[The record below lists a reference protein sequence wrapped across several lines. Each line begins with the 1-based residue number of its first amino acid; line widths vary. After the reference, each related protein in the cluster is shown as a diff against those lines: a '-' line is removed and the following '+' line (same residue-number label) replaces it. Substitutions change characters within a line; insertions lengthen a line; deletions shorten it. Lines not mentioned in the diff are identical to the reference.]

1 MPRGLGRSVPMS
13 ETATATLA
21 PAMTRSLPLDVE
33 ALYRACADDLYA
45 YARSVVRDPAV
56 AEEVVA
62 TVFERALQRRR
73 RFDPGR
79 GSPRAWIFGIARHA
93 AIDELRRRG
102 RGAVLDHDP
111 VDEATP
117 DPAEALAD
125 REQDRERREAVAAAI
140 RALPGR
146 DRELVALKFH
156 AGLSHAE
163 IGEVLGISA
172 TNAGSRL
179 HRVIVHLRE
188 ACRVAV

>member
-1 MPRGLGRSVPMS
+1 MS

-21 PAMTRSLPLDVE
+21 PPMTRSLPLDVE

-45 YARSVVRDPAV
+45 YARSVVRDPAA

-62 TVFERALQRRR
+62 VAFERALKRQRRYEA
-73 RFDPGR
+73 GR

-102 RGAVLDHDP
+102 RSAALVHDP
-111 VDEATP
+111 IDEAVP
-117 DPAEALAD
+117 DPADELAD
-125 REQDRERREAVAAAI
+125 RDEAHRRRTAVADAI
-140 RALPGR
+140 SALPGR
-146 DRELVALKFH
+146 DRELVALKFY

-163 IGEVLGISA
+163 IAEVLGISA
-172 TNAGSRL
+172 TNVGSRL

-188 ACRVAV
+188 ACRVAL